1 MKRLNTFKLPRKV
14 AKDDDEDE
22 LFPQKLGYSYTQEVR
37 TQVTVHLNQPFLG
50 PDYYDNIVD
59 ALDRASPVDVFIFNI
74 NSPGGRFDGLVSL
87 LDAIENTEALVIGN
101 IVGEAASA
109 ASIFA
114 LKCHQ
119 LRVSPYG
126 EMLAHSSRYGFV
138 GKSADNVSHVLHTAK
153 VTDRVMRE
161 AYEGFLSEEEIEQV
175 LNGKELYLDAEEIMQ
190 RLEARE
196 EYFES
201 LQEECNCDDDD
212 CNSNELPERQDF
224 NQEDFFEEVV
234 ETESPLPAKK
244 VPAKKVS
251 KKKE

>member
-1 MKRLNTFKLPRKV
+1 MKQLKTFNLPRKV

-22 LFPQKLGYSYTQEVR
+22 GMFPQKLGYSYTQEVR

-59 ALDRASPVDVFIFNI
+59 ALDRASEGDVFIFNI

-87 LDAIENTEALVIGN
+87 LDAIENTQALVIGN

-126 EMLAHSSRYGFV
+126 EMLCHSSRYGFV
-138 GKSADNVSHVLHTAK
+138 GKSADNVSHVMHTAK
-153 VTDRVMRE
+153 VTERFMRE
-161 AYEGFLSEEEIEQV
+161 TYEGFLSEEEINQV
-175 LNGKELYLDAEEIMQ
+175 LNGKELYLDAEEIVE
-190 RLEARE
+190 RLEQRE
-196 EYFES
+196 EYFENKNDWP
-201 LQEECNCDDDD
+201 EDT
-212 CNSNELPERQDF
+212 LPEQLDF
-224 NQEDFFEEVV
+224 NQNDFYEEAS
-234 ETESPLPAKK
+234 ELSEEAIKSLTSAPKK
-244 VPAKKVS
+244 IPAKKVS

>member
-1 MKRLNTFKLPRKV
+1 MKKLNTYNLSRKV
-14 AKDDDEDE
+14 VKDDEEDE

-59 ALDRASPVDVFIFNI
+59 ALDRASPGDVFIFKI
-74 NSPGGRFDGLVSL
+74 ASVGGAYSGLISL
-87 LDAIENTEALVIGN
+87 VDAIENTEALVIAD
-101 IVGEAASA
+101 IIGECHSA
-109 ASIFA
+109 ASLFA

-119 LRVSPYG
+119 VRVSPYA
-126 EMLAHSSRYGFV
+126 EMLCHSSRYGFA

-153 VTDRVMRE
+153 VTERFMRE
-161 AYEGFLSEEEIEQV
+161 TYEGFLSEEEIEQV

-196 EYFES
+196 EYFE
-201 LQEECNCDDDD
+201 NNNKFPDDP
-212 CNSNELPERQDF
+212 LPEQLDF
-224 NQEDFFEEVV
+224 KQEDFYEESSTFDEAVLKTV
-234 ETESPLPAKK
+234 KRG
-244 VPAKKVS
+244 PAKKVS